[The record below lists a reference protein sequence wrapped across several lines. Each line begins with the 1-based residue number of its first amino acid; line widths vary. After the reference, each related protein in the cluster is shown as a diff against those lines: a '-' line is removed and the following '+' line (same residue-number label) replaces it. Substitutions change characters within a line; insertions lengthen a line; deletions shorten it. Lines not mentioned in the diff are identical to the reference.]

1 MAEGHGK
8 TNLITPDGLK
18 KLRAELDHLWRVER
32 PRVTN
37 EVSAAAALGDR
48 SENAEYI
55 YGKRR
60 LREIDRR
67 LEFLAKRIEALKVV
81 APRKDPGGKVLFGNW
96 VTLED
101 EDGGE
106 VSYQLVGPDEWDAD
120 RGMIS
125 VDSPVGRAILGKRE
139 GDEVLVRR
147 PRGEVSF
154 TIARVGVERPD
165 GAPAA

>member
-1 MAEGHGK
+1 MSEGPRK
-8 TNLITPDGLK
+8 TNYITQAGLK
-18 KLRAELDHLWRVER
+18 KLKDELDQLWRVER
-32 PRVTN
+32 PRVTA

-67 LEFLAKRIEALKVV
+67 LEFLAKRIESLKVV
-81 APRKDPGGKVLFGNW
+81 PPHKDPGGKVLFGNW

-101 EDGGE
+101 EDGAE

-120 RGMIS
+120 RGLIS
-125 VDSPVGRAILGKRE
+125 VDSPVGKAILGKRE

-154 TIARVGVERPD
+154 TIIAIGTERPT
-165 GAPAA
+165 